1 MSAAL
6 EVEQMIARAL
16 DGKFYM
22 PDGRDMHLVRRQQE
36 AMRVRDRA
44 EAENRQRE
52 RRRRVMAQIAA
63 KKELL
68 DHDAKQITPRKVMLA
83 VSYAHGIPVADMLGP
98 ARNRKIIYARQHA
111 CHAMRHIAK
120 MKFPAIGDELARDH
134 TTVLHS
140 CTMWERIKPR
150 FEAQIAVVSSILI
163 DGKPIPA

>member
-6 EVEQMIARAL
+6 EAEQLIARAL

-52 RRRRVMAQIAA
+52 RRRRVMAQNTA
-63 KKELL
+63 KTELR
-68 DHDAKQITPRKVMLA
+68 DFDAKQITPRKILLA
-83 VSYAHGIPVADMLGP
+83 VSYAHGIPISDILGP
-98 ARNRKIIYARQHA
+98 ARNRKIIFARQHA

-120 MKFPAIGDELARDH
+120 MKFPKIGDELARDH
-134 TTVLHS
+134 TSVLHS
-140 CTMWERIKPR
+140 CTMWERLKPR
-150 FEAQIAVVSSILI
+150 FEAQVAAVRKLLEVET
-163 DGKPIPA
+163 